1 MNPGKT
7 AADACRRISARF
19 RSRCVGS
26 VATLLVLVIGS
37 VASPVAAQETQA
49 SVSGRVIE
57 AESRTPMAAANV
69 RVLGTTL
76 QTATDEQGRFTIRGV
91 PPGPRTLEARRLG
104 YKPARVQIDVA
115 TAPAEVTLAM
125 SADPLGLE
133 TVVVTGYGT
142 AARANV
148 AGAISSI
155 RTETVAELPAPQVDQ
170 ILQGRVS
177 GVQVVQNSGVPGS
190 AITVRIRGASSIGA
204 SNEPLYV
211 IDGVPLIQGNFSGI
225 NGTLG
230 GQDIDALAD
239 LNPNEIE
246 SIDIL
251 KDASAAAIYGSRASN
266 GVVMITTKR
275 GSARARPEIR
285 INSYYGTQS
294 AWRIPSYLNNREYVE
309 LFNEAYANDGVN
321 QCRQRSTG
329 ITYTCNLMGF
339 SGDNI
344 PVCDHANPTAGAVCE
359 EFEVDPNVNVDWI
372 REIIAPAAVGSVTGS
387 VAGGSERTQYY
398 VSGSYLKQ
406 DGIVSAYGFDRLN
419 GRLNLDYTATDRLKL
434 GTNVGL
440 THSITDRT
448 RGDNTI
454 YGPFANAIAMDPFTP
469 IYNETGGY
477 AASEWAGYDN
487 PVALAKENRA
497 EERSVH
503 IIGNAFANYNLL
515 EGVDARLT
523 VGLDHY
529 NLRSKQYDSP
539 IIGPWTSSEG
549 HGVAT
554 NSYANKLVTDATVNW
569 TRGFGRHDLSG
580 VVGTSY
586 ELNDQDYNEVEGIQ
600 FPTGEFRQLASAALV
615 IGGDQFVTENN
626 LLSFFSRVSHTWA
639 RQLTTTVNV
648 RADGSSRFGRNNRW
662 GLFPSAAVQWRP
674 VEATAALRSLASI
687 SDLALRASYGRTGN
701 QSGIGNFASLG
712 LFSGGANYDDRA
724 GITPSQLPNPD
735 LRWEKTDQVNLG
747 ADIAFFSDRV
757 GLTFDWYH
765 KTTKDL
771 LLNRPIPLSTGFGV
785 ITENIGSMRNTGVE
799 IAARAQIIR
808 NTTRNGLS
816 WNAELNLSAN
826 RNKVLKLHGDTI
838 KGLNTIEPGQ
848 PLGAFYT
855 YKMDGIF
862 QSEGEICIDQDDPLD
877 PADPADPA
885 CLNNQDGVG
894 FQSEFTVPGD
904 IRFRDRNNDGVVNA
918 DDRMIVGS
926 PWPDFEGG
934 FTNNLAWRGLDLSVF
949 LQFVQGNDIYNG
961 LGEFQDAHGYFFDR
975 PGPNARKRWRP
986 DRPSNDEPRASWFDS
1001 NNNRRESSRF
1011 IEDGSFVRLKNVLLG
1026 YNVPATLA
1034 RRTGA
1039 QSLRVYL
1046 QAQNLVTWTKYSGF
1060 DPEVNWSGT
1069 TNITRGQDFYT
1080 LPQART
1086 FTFGINFGL

>member
-1 MNPGKT
+1 ML
-7 AADACRRISARF
+7 F
-19 RSRCVGS
+19 
-26 VATLLVLVIGS
+26 IGGVS
-37 VASPVAAQETQA
+37 SPLAAQATQG
-49 SVSGRVIE
+49 SVSGSVVE
-57 AESRTPMAAANV
+57 AELRTPMAAVSV
-69 RVLGTTL
+69 RVVGTTL
-76 QTATDEQGRFTIRGV
+76 QTLSDEQGRFTIRGV
-91 PPGPRTLEARRLG
+91 PSGPRTLEARRLG
-104 YKPARVQIDVA
+104 YKPARAQVDVGA
-115 TAPAEVTLAM
+115 TSPEVTLAL

-133 TVVVTGYGT
+133 AVVVTGYGT
-142 AARANV
+142 TTRANV

-170 ILQGRVS
+170 ILQGRVT

-190 AITVRIRGASSIGA
+190 AITVRVRGASSIGA

-225 NGTLG
+225 NGSMG

-285 INSYYGTQS
+285 INSYYGTQT

-309 LFNEAYANDGVN
+309 LFNDAYALDG
-321 QCRQRSTG
+321 QADCG
-329 ITYTCNLMGF
+329 TYTCNLMGF
-339 SGDNI
+339 SGDAI
-344 PVCDHANPTAGAVCE
+344 PVCDHDNPTAPVCE
-359 EFEVDPNVNVDWI
+359 EFEVDPNINVDWI
-372 REIIAPAAVGSVTGS
+372 REIISPAAVGSVTS
-387 VAGGSERTQYY
+387 SIAGGSERTQYY

-406 DGIVSAYGFDRLN
+406 DGIALGYGFDRIN

-469 IYNETGGY
+469 IYNESGGY
-477 AASEWAGYDN
+477 AASDWAGYDN
-487 PVALAKENRA
+487 PVGLGKENRA
-497 EERSVH
+497 EERSIH
-503 IIGNAFANYNLL
+503 IIGNAFATYNLL

-529 NLRSKQYDSP
+529 NLRSRQYDSP
-539 IIGPWTSSEG
+539 IIGAWVGSEG
-549 HGVAT
+549 HGIAT
-554 NSYANKLVTDATVNW
+554 NSHANKLVTDATVNW

-580 VVGTSY
+580 VLGTSY
-586 ELNDQDYNEVEGIQ
+586 ELNDEDYNEVEGVQ

-615 IGGDQFVTENN
+615 IGGDQRVTENN
-626 LLSFFSRVSHTWA
+626 LLSFFGRASHTWA

-674 VEATAALRSLASI
+674 VEATATLRSLASV

-712 LFSGGANYDDRA
+712 LFSGAANYDDRA

-735 LRWEKTDQVNLG
+735 LRWEKTDQLNIGGDV
-747 ADIAFFSDRV
+747 AFFADRF

-771 LLNRPIPLSTGFGV
+771 LLNRPIPLSTGFGI

-799 IAARAQIIR
+799 LAARAQVLR
-808 NTTRNGLS
+808 SAARDGLS
-816 WNAELNLSAN
+816 WNAELNVSAN

-855 YKMDGIF
+855 FKMDGIF
-862 QSEGEICIDQDDPLD
+862 QTDSEICYDETGATCPE
-877 PADPADPA
+877 
-885 CLNNQDGVG
+885 GVG
-894 FQSEFTVPGD
+894 FQSQFTVPGD
-904 IRFRDRNNDGVVNA
+904 IRFRDVNGDGIINA

-934 FTNNLAWRGLDLSVF
+934 LTNNLAWRGLDLSVF

-961 LGEFQDAHGYFFDR
+961 LGEFQDAHGFFFDR

-986 DRPSNDEPRASWFDS
+986 DSPSNDEPRASWFDS
-1001 NNNRRESSRF
+1001 NNNRRTSSRF

-1026 YNVPATLA
+1026 YNVPPRLA

-1046 QAQNLVTWTKYSGF
+1046 QAQNLMTWTRYSGF
-1060 DPEVNWSGT
+1060 DPEVNFAGT